1 MKPFMRTILPI
12 ILAASLLAGL
22 SVAVAGIIGFVG
34 LAAPHLVRALGIRD
48 PYRLVWPSALAGGLM
63 VLAADGLLRILPG
76 TGELRLGVLT
86 SLVGAPLFAIIAWRS
101 ARSWMQD

>member
-1 MKPFMRTILPI
+1 
-12 ILAASLLAGL
+12 
-22 SVAVAGIIGFVG
+22 
-34 LAAPHLVRALGIRD
+34 
-48 PYRLVWPSALAGGLM
+48 LM